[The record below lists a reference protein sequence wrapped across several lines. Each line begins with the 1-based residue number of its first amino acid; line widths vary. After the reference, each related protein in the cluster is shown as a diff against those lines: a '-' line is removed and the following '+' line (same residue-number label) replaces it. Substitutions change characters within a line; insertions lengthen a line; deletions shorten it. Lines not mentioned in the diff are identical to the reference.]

1 MFSFEVFFVTFVLL
15 ISLAVIMKDAIGMED
30 D

>member
-1 MFSFEVFFVTFVLL
+1 MFSFEVFFVTFVIL
-15 ISLAVIMKDAIGMED
+15 IILAFIMKDAIGLED

>member
-15 ISLAVIMKDAIGMED
+15 ISLAIIMKDAIGMED

>member
-1 MFSFEVFFVTFVLL
+1 MFSFEVFFVTFVIL
-15 ISLAVIMKDAIGMED
+15 ISLAVIMKDAIGLED

>member
-15 ISLAVIMKDAIGMED
+15 ISLAVIMKDAIGLED